1 MENQNF
7 TNSNEVFPIIDLIRR
22 EVRKERVH
30 AGQTDDLLEKKAQ
43 EEPNVMTI
51 DVARE
56 MLQYPALVT
65 SVLYTYDNGL
75 LERLTLY
82 RDDLLQVTGF
92 FIEFEASTTL
102 NAEMEE
108 EADIPSLNAIRGSI
122 IRENGLFK
130 NLTLDY
136 VRAV

>member
-22 EVRKERVH
+22 EVRKERIH
-30 AGQTDDLLEKKAQ
+30 AGQTDDLLEKKAE
-43 EEPNVMTI
+43 EEPNVITI

>member
-30 AGQTDDLLEKKAQ
+30 AGQTDDLLDKKAQ
-43 EEPNVMTI
+43 EEPNVITI

-56 MLQYPALVT
+56 MPQYPVLVT

-75 LERLTLY
+75 SERLTLY

-92 FIEFEASTTL
+92 FIELKASTTL

-108 EADIPSLNAIRGSI
+108 EADILTLNAIRGSI

>member
-30 AGQTDDLLEKKAQ
+30 AGQTDGLLDKKAQ
-43 EEPNVMTI
+43 EEPNVITI

-56 MLQYPALVT
+56 MPQYPALVT

-75 LERLTLY
+75 SERLTLY

-92 FIEFEASTTL
+92 FIEFKASTTL

-108 EADIPSLNAIRGSI
+108 EADILTLNAIRGSI